1 METKICTKC
10 GIEKEINKFKRFKS
24 YNGKYYYTGDCK
36 QCRNLDAYEHNKE
49 YRLSH
54 KEQIALLKKKNYIKN
69 REKVVAKHKK
79 YYEKHKE
86 EIKQKVKNWS
96 LNNKEKIKERRRK
109 KYIENRE
116 AILKDKYE
124 YKKNRLKTDKMFKI
138 KEQTR
143 NMIRT
148 AFRTKGFVKN
158 QNTQQILGCDLDYFY
173 KYLLQ
178 TYKENYDVEWN
189 AIEPVHIDHKK
200 PLKYATTKEEV
211 IKLCHY
217 TNLQL
222 LKAKDN
228 ILKSDKL
235 NWKLKK
241 HTMSFI
247 KTVG

>member
-36 QCRNLDAYEHNKE
+36 QCRNLDAYERNKK

-54 KEQIALLKKKNYIKN
+54 KEQMVILHKNHYIKN
-69 REKVVAKHKK
+69 RDKVVARHKE

-96 LNNKEKIKERRRK
+96 LNNKEKIKERQRK
-109 KYIENRE
+109 NYIENRE
-116 AILKDKYE
+116 TILKEKYE
-124 YKKNRLKTDKMFKI
+124 YKKSRLKADKMFKI
-138 KEQTR
+138 KEQAR

-148 AFRTKGFVKN
+148 TFRAKGFIKS
-158 QNTQQILGCDLDYFY
+158 QNTEKILGCELNYFY

-178 TYKENYDVEWN
+178 SYKENYDVEWDKK
-189 AIEPVHIDHKK
+189 EKVHIDHKK
-200 PLKYATTKEEV
+200 PLKYAKTEEEV

-222 LKAKDN
+222 LKAHDN
-228 ILKSDKL
+228 LEKSDKL
-235 NWKLKK
+235 NWKIKK
-241 HTMSFI
+241 ED
-247 KTVG
+247 